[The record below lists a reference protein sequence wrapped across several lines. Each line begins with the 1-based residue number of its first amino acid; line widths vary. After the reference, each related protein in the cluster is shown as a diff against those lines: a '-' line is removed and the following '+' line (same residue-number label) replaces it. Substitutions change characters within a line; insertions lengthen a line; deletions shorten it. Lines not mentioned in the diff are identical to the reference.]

1 MMSGAIEDSIAA
13 AIAPRKWTAR
23 CHHSV
28 DELYIA
34 WILSADVNTVYS
46 ITYNTR
52 ITHGHYLMYNYTVAM
67 NTYRLVYLEKT
78 ARLA

>member
-1 MMSGAIEDSIAA
+1 MAPMMSGAIEDSIAA

-28 DELYIA
+28 DELYIQYRNLA

-46 ITYNTR
+46 TEY
-52 ITHGHYLMYNYTVAM
+52 YV
-67 NTYRLVYLEKT
+67 
-78 ARLA
+78 